1 MDSTTTTTTDP
12 HAVAA
17 ILAAY
22 GLFFLVFFLVAFV
35 LQLVICWRIAVKAGY
50 SGVLSLLMLVPLVN
64 FIVILMF
71 AFMEWPIEAQVRAM
85 SGGTGAYPPGVPPGT
100 AMIVQ

>member
-50 SGVLSLLMLVPLVN
+50 SGVLSLLMLVPLV
-64 FIVILMF
+64 LCHAP
-71 AFMEWPIEAQVRAM
+71 AFPRVLRRKRGQD
-85 SGGTGAYPPGVPPGT
+85 
-100 AMIVQ
+100 